1 MEINRHFKAG
11 YAVQSEA
18 PSPAKAERP
27 AQPQAAPAAPT
38 AGDALPLE
46 QLQEALRALPEV
58 DLDKVAALKL
68 ALQRGELSSDSA
80 ALAGSILDYHGGKS
94 A

>member
-1 MEINRHFKAG
+1 MEISRHLKAG
-11 YAVQSEA
+11 YPVQSEA
-18 PSPAKAERP
+18 PVRAERP
-27 AQPQAAPAAPT
+27 AQPQAVPAAPA

-46 QLQEALRALPEV
+46 RLQEALRALPEV
-58 DLDKVAALKL
+58 DLDKVAALKQ
-68 ALQRGELSSDSA
+68 ALQRGELTSDSA